1 MTKDCFLAF
10 SSFFLSPAREQLLP
24 RREKKSERESME
36 CTTRA
41 SQMTFNSKRNS
52 TNKITKNTPR
62 RSSRR
67 LSSTSSSSKRKKN
80 IVKASVSSSSFS
92 KTNLLEDVFSDSDS
106 RPVILFD
113 GVCNLCHGGVNFVLD
128 TDNTPDGALRFA
140 ALQSELGKTLLEKA
154 GKSRDDISSIVL
166 VEKGEGQSNNN
177 NNNELKFYFK
187 SDAVLRIGAKLGN
200 FYGIPLSPF
209 AKVANAF
216 VPTFIRDTVYTAV
229 ASNRY
234 NLLGKKDECRFDAD
248 GKFDERFLT

>member
-1 MTKDCFLAF
+1 
-10 SSFFLSPAREQLLP
+10 
-24 RREKKSERESME
+24 ME

-52 TNKITKNTPR
+52 TNKITKKNTPR

-154 GKSRDDISSIVL
+154 GKRRDDISSIVL
-166 VEKGEGQSNNN
+166 VEKCEGQSNNNN

>member
-1 MTKDCFLAF
+1 MEA
-10 SSFFLSPAREQLLP
+10 ARAQTLI
-24 RREKKSERESME
+24 
-36 CTTRA
+36 TA
-41 SQMTFNSKRNS
+41 VRNI
-52 TNKITKNTPR
+52 NIMRKPR
-62 RSSRR
+62 RSTR
-67 LSSTSSSSKRKKN
+67 LSSLSKSKTKNKNKAIASSSSLAPTNTIN
-80 IVKASVSSSSFS
+80 IDDAFS
-92 KTNLLEDVFSDSDS
+92 KSDS
-106 RPVILFD
+106 RPIILFD

-177 NNNELKFYFK
+177 NNELKFYFK
-187 SDAVLRIGAKLGN
+187 SDAILRIGAKLGN
-200 FYGIPLSPF
+200 FYGIPLSPL

>member
-1 MTKDCFLAF
+1 
-10 SSFFLSPAREQLLP
+10 
-24 RREKKSERESME
+24 ME
-36 CTTRA
+36 ATTRA
-41 SQMTFNSKRNS
+41 SQMTFNSSKRNS

-62 RSSRR
+62 RSSR

-80 IVKASVSSSSFS
+80 VVKASLSSSSFS
-92 KTNLLEDVFSDSDS
+92 KTNLLDDVFSDSDS

-154 GKSRDDISSIVL
+154 GKRRDDISSIVL
-166 VEKGEGQSNNN
+166 VEKCEGQSNN

-216 VPTFIRDTVYTAV
+216 VPTFIRDTVYTAI

>member
-1 MTKDCFLAF
+1 
-10 SSFFLSPAREQLLP
+10 
-24 RREKKSERESME
+24 ME
-36 CTTRA
+36 ATTRA
-41 SQMTFNSKRNS
+41 SQMTFNSSKRNS

-62 RSSRR
+62 RSSR

-80 IVKASVSSSSFS
+80 VVKASLSSSSFS
-92 KTNLLEDVFSDSDS
+92 KTNLLDDVFSDSDS

-154 GKSRDDISSIVL
+154 GKRRDDISSIVL
-166 VEKGEGQSNNN
+166 VEKCEGQSNN

>member
-1 MTKDCFLAF
+1 
-10 SSFFLSPAREQLLP
+10 
-24 RREKKSERESME
+24 ME

-52 TNKITKNTPR
+52 TTNKITKKNTPR

-154 GKSRDDISSIVL
+154 GKRRDDISSIVL
-166 VEKGEGQSNNN
+166 VEKCEGQSNNNN

>member
-1 MTKDCFLAF
+1 
-10 SSFFLSPAREQLLP
+10 
-24 RREKKSERESME
+24 ME
-36 CTTRA
+36 ATTRA
-41 SQMTFNSKRNS
+41 SQMTFNSSKRNS

-62 RSSRR
+62 RSSR

-80 IVKASVSSSSFS
+80 VVKASLSSSSFS
-92 KTNLLEDVFSDSDS
+92 KTNLLDDVFSDSDS

-154 GKSRDDISSIVL
+154 GKRRDDISSIVL
-166 VEKGEGQSNNN
+166 VEKCEGQSNN

-216 VPTFIRDTVYTAV
+216 VPTFIRDTAYTAV

>member
-1 MTKDCFLAF
+1 
-10 SSFFLSPAREQLLP
+10 
-24 RREKKSERESME
+24 ME
-36 CTTRA
+36 CITRA
-41 SQMTFNSKRNS
+41 AQMTFNSKRNS
-52 TNKITKNTPR
+52 ANKITKKNTPR

-113 GVCNLCHGGVNFVLD
+113 GVCNLCHGGVNFALD

-154 GKSRDDISSIVL
+154 GKRRDDISSIVL
-166 VEKGEGQSNNN
+166 VEKCEGQSNNNN

>member
-1 MTKDCFLAF
+1 
-10 SSFFLSPAREQLLP
+10 
-24 RREKKSERESME
+24 ME
-36 CTTRA
+36 ATTRA
-41 SQMTFNSKRNS
+41 SQMTFNSSKRNS

-62 RSSRR
+62 RSSR

-80 IVKASVSSSSFS
+80 VVKASLSSSSFS
-92 KTNLLEDVFSDSDS
+92 KTNLLDDVFSDSDS

-154 GKSRDDISSIVL
+154 GKRRDDISSIVL
-166 VEKGEGQSNNN
+166 VEKCEGQSNN

-216 VPTFIRDTVYTAV
+216 VPTFIRGI
-229 ASNRY
+229 
-234 NLLGKKDECRFDAD
+234 L
-248 GKFDERFLT
+248 